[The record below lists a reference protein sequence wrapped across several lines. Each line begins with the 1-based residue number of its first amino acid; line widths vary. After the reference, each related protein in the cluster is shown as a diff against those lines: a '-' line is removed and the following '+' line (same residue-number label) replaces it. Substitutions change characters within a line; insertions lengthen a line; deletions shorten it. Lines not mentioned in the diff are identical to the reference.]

1 MSIEFKDNI
10 PIYLQIVED
19 IKMQI
24 MANKLK
30 EDDKV
35 SSVRELALIYGVT
48 PNTVQKALSE
58 LERENLVKTER
69 TSGRYICAT
78 KQQINDMKEK
88 IAKEEIMT
96 FLQKMKDI
104 GYDRKTI
111 IEMIERSQENE
122 QINNDQ

>member
-10 PIYLQIVED
+10 PIYLQIVDD

-35 SSVRELALIYGVT
+35 SSVRELAIIYGVN

-78 KQQINDMKEK
+78 KQQIIDMKEK
-88 IAKEEIMT
+88 LAREQLTT

-104 GYDRKTI
+104 GYDANMI
-111 IEMIERSQENE
+111 IEMIKRSEANE
-122 QINNDQ
+122 

>member
-10 PIYLQIVED
+10 PIYLQIVDD

-35 SSVRELALIYGVT
+35 SSVRELALIYGVN

-69 TSGRYICAT
+69 TSGRYICDI
-78 KQQINDMKEK
+78 KIKINNKKKK

-111 IEMIERSQENE
+111 IEMIERSHENE